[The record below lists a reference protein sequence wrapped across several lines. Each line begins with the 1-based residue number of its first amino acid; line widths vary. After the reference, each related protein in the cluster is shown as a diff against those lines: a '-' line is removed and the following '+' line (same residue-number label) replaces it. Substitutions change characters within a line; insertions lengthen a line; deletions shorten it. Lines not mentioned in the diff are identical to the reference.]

1 MRQRNDRVKDKASGF
16 EVAPDALDRF
26 FSDAVRA
33 FPSSRPEGD
42 ERPVLRALPR
52 IPDNKA
58 ETPPI
63 GPVAVLGDDGRSAAA
78 PFDDLPAPSGDAA
91 ARGPQSAV
99 LPTPV
104 ARQAATP
111 RTNRPPEAP
120 RSPWRME
127 WRHVAVG
134 ILLLVGLA
142 ELIVIGWRFAS
153 RPSQT
158 AVGAL
163 TVTSKPSGAQFL
175 IDGEPVGVTPA
186 TVQIPEGIHALEIR
200 SGGPT
205 QVVALRI
212 DKDRGVSR
220 FFDLPVGTS
229 PASVRIDTKPPG
241 ARVLVDGKVR
251 GRSPLTVGELNPGQ
265 HTVRVERGPQFIQRD
280 LMLESGAQRSLPLEF
295 EPLAGEPTEGHG
307 WLAVSMPVELQAYEK
322 GRLVGTSRAGPWQL
336 EEGSH
341 EIEFINQAL
350 GVRVRRTVDVAA
362 GKTATLDV
370 PVPSGLVSVS
380 STATAEIH
388 IDGDTVGTAPIVNRP
403 LAAGQHDI
411 VARHADLGERRLSV
425 TVSAGTALSVKIDFG
440 RR

>member
-1 MRQRNDRVKDKASGF
+1 MRQRNDRVKDKGSGF
-16 EVAPDALDRF
+16 EGAPDALDRF

-33 FPSSRPEGD
+33 LPSSRPEPD
-42 ERPVLRALPR
+42 ERPALRALPR
-52 IPDNKA
+52 TPDNNVD
-58 ETPPI
+58 TTPI
-63 GPVAVLGDDGRSAAA
+63 GPVAVLRDDRKSAA
-78 PFDDLPAPSGDAA
+78 PVEDLPAPSGVAA
-91 ARGPQSAV
+91 AQGPQSAV
-99 LPTPV
+99 LPPP
-104 ARQAATP
+104 APRQAATT
-111 RTNRPPEAP
+111 RATRPPAP
-120 RSPWRME
+120 ARLPWRME
-127 WRHVAVG
+127 RRHVAIG

-142 ELIVIGWRFAS
+142 EVIAIGWRFAN

-158 AVGAL
+158 AVGTL
-163 TVTSKPSGAQFL
+163 TVTSTPSGAQFL
-175 IDGEPVGVTPA
+175 VDGEPVGVTPS

-212 DKDRGVSR
+212 DKDRDVSR
-220 FFDLPVGTS
+220 FFDLPIGTS
-229 PASVRIDTKPPG
+229 PASVRIDTKPSG

-251 GRSPLTVGELNPGQ
+251 GRSPLSVAGLNPGQ
-265 HTVRVERGPQFIQRD
+265 HTVRVERGPQFLQVD
-280 LMLESGAQRSLPLEF
+280 VMLESGAQRSLPLEF
-295 EPLAGEPTEGHG
+295 EPLASEPTEGHG

-336 EEGSH
+336 EAGSH

-380 STATAEIH
+380 TTTSAEIQ

-411 VARHADLGERRLSV
+411 IARHAELGERRLSV